1 MAVPHPPYDWDLA
14 KARANLEK
22 HGVRFDAVEGFDW
35 TTAIEAEDARYDYG
49 EVRMQALG
57 RIGDRPHVL
66 VYVRRG
72 DTIRVI
78 SLRKANRRKMR

>member
-1 MAVPHPPYDWDLA
+1 MPRPPYDWDPA
-14 KARANLEK
+14 KARANLGK

-35 TTAIEAEDARYDYG
+35 GTAIEAEDVRYDYG

-66 VYVRRG
+66 VYARRG
-72 DTIRVI
+72 DAIRVI
-78 SLRKANRRKMR
+78 SPWKANRREMR